1 MDRRNLFARAAGLI
15 AAGGIAGATAPA
27 LAARR
32 NSAITGM
39 VAEAVQMPAWT
50 TERGARRPISPGDL
64 ISTAEEVETAAGAAL
79 VLRMPEGSLV
89 RLGEKSRLAV
99 SRFEAD
105 TDSGHVAV
113 RSQLQL
119 FEGFFRFTT
128 SAVAKATGAR
138 EVDLK
143 LRSATIGIR
152 GTDFWSMTDAA
163 HDATCLFEG
172 KVDLD
177 TRDQGALT
185 LDKPTAFWARF
196 FEQPVKPVGNATP
209 DELAKFLKSTELQP
223 GTGVAV
229 VDGRWRVVAAAVT
242 RAADAAGLAAR
253 LRGAGYP
260 ALVRVKDAKGAT
272 LHEVR
277 INGFATRGDAAA
289 ILEKIAGLDGV
300 AGRVALSA

>member
-1 MDRRNLFARAAGLI
+1 MDRRNLFARAAGLL
-15 AAGGIAGATAPA
+15 AAGGMAAAGAPA

-32 NSAITGM
+32 SAGVTGL
-39 VAEAVQMPAWT
+39 VVEAVQMPAWAST
-50 TERGARRPISPGDL
+50 GGSRRPIAPGDL
-64 ISTAEEVETAAGAAL
+64 VSTAEEVETASAAAL

-89 RLGEKSRLAV
+89 RLGEKTRLAV

-105 TDSGHVAV
+105 SDAGRVAV
-113 RSQLQL
+113 RSQMEL

-138 EVDLK
+138 DVDLK

-172 KVDLD
+172 KVDLA

-209 DELAKFLKSTELQP
+209 DELAKFLQSTELRP

-229 VDGRWRVVAAAVT
+229 VGGRWRVVAAAVAGAPA
-242 RAADAAGLAAR
+242 AADLLAR
-253 LRGAGYP
+253 LRAAGYP
-260 ALVRVKDAKGAT
+260 ALTKTKDVKGRK

-277 INGFATRGDAAA
+277 INGFATQADAAA
-289 ILEKIAGLDGV
+289 ILAKIAAVQGV
-300 AGRVALSA
+300 EGRVALSA